1 MYDLEERPR
10 EEKIL
15 ENKGKIAAFA
25 QIIAACLI
33 GATLTGGG
41 IYYNNYKKSGY
52 MVRYEGKFLGYVKNR
67 ESALKAIREVK
78 DDIRSYDGSIAVSD
92 DIELMTM
99 LINPEKTTN
108 SEAIRNTIEDDL
120 YKQYTSY
127 VITVN
132 GKEIGALK
140 SRTDAEDIIEKTRK
154 YYENQ
159 EKRENV
165 QVVDVNIKDDI
176 EYIERVVNNSKVTDK
191 ESILKL
197 LTSSIGETKKCA
209 VKTGDTIWDI
219 AKNNNMSVND
229 IAKLN
234 PGLNVD
240 KLQIGQN
247 INISVSRPFL
257 NVETVLKVNTDE
269 GIPYNVTYINDS
281 SLYKGQTKV
290 VNSGEY
296 GVNRTVKQLKK
307 FNGKVTESKI
317 LSTSTV
323 KDPVARVVAQGTK
336 EKVVVGSGNFSWPT
350 NGHISSGYGYRGG
363 EFHQA
368 VDIAAPYGS
377 AIYASDSG
385 KITYAGWES
394 GYGKLI
400 IINHGN
406 GFVTYYGHCSSIN
419 VSVGQAVNRGSRI
432 GSVGMTGDATGPH
445 VHFEV
450 RVNGVRRNP
459 LIYLR

>member
-165 QVVDVNIKDDI
+165 QVVDINIKDDI
-176 EYIERVVNNSKVTDK
+176 EYTERVVNNSKVTDK

-269 GIPYNVTYINDS
+269 GIPYNVTYIKDS
-281 SLYKGQTKV
+281 NLYKGQTKV

-368 VDIAAPYGS
+368 IDIAAPYGS

-385 KITYAGWES
+385 KVTYAGWES

>member
-165 QVVDVNIKDDI
+165 QVVDINIKDDI
-176 EYIERVVNNSKVTDK
+176 EYTERVVNNSKVTDK

-229 IAKLN
+229 
-234 PGLNVD
+234 
-240 KLQIGQN
+240 
-247 INISVSRPFL
+247 
-257 NVETVLKVNTDE
+257 
-269 GIPYNVTYINDS
+269 
-281 SLYKGQTKV
+281 
-290 VNSGEY
+290 
-296 GVNRTVKQLKK
+296 
-307 FNGKVTESKI
+307 
-317 LSTSTV
+317 
-323 KDPVARVVAQGTK
+323 
-336 EKVVVGSGNFSWPT
+336 
-350 NGHISSGYGYRGG
+350 
-363 EFHQA
+363 
-368 VDIAAPYGS
+368 
-377 AIYASDSG
+377 
-385 KITYAGWES
+385 
-394 GYGKLI
+394 
-400 IINHGN
+400 
-406 GFVTYYGHCSSIN
+406 
-419 VSVGQAVNRGSRI
+419 
-432 GSVGMTGDATGPH
+432 
-445 VHFEV
+445 
-450 RVNGVRRNP
+450 
-459 LIYLR
+459 